1 MMRRR
6 RMMMIQKVALKS
18 LKFGYVQVETLKFPR
33 PCTLAC
39 NCKIIWD
46 SEFDKVG
53 GFPRKFQSYPV
64 GEAFSKITLNFNLNK
79 DFPVNWKCHEFWS
92 GQISKS
98 PSCAAHMSTRSS
110 KASKP
115 SKQSQAVRASKETQ
129 IKAKRARRICASKA
143 HIIKA
148 KSSYLSNLSD

>member
-1 MMRRR
+1 MVGLAKRIKQAKQKWESKYLSSHGTRLVKR
-6 RMMMIQKVALKS
+6 SIYLLTASLLQTTTPLASQTSSWGREGGRKEGILKVASKLLKI
-18 LKFGYVQVETLKFPR
+18 GYVQVETPKFPR

-79 DFPVNWKCHEFWS
+79 DFPVNWKSTKWFVKLAKNWIC
-92 GQISKS
+92 IS
-98 PSCAAHMSTRSS
+98 
-110 KASKP
+110 
-115 SKQSQAVRASKETQ
+115 
-129 IKAKRARRICASKA
+129 
-143 HIIKA
+143 
-148 KSSYLSNLSD
+148 

>member
-1 MMRRR
+1 MRLHTNYDPPRSPGLIVKGGR
-6 RMMMIQKVALKS
+6 EGGRKGGVQKVVLNFLKI
-18 LKFGYVQVETLKFPR
+18 KYVQVKTPKFPR

-79 DFPVNWKCHEFWS
+79 DFPVN
-92 GQISKS
+92 
-98 PSCAAHMSTRSS
+98 
-110 KASKP
+110 
-115 SKQSQAVRASKETQ
+115 
-129 IKAKRARRICASKA
+129 
-143 HIIKA
+143 
-148 KSSYLSNLSD
+148 

>member
-1 MMRRR
+1 MRLNHSKRAEGR
-6 RMMMIQKVALKS
+6 EEGRIQKVALNL
-18 LKFGYVQVETLKFPR
+18 LKIGYVQVETPKFPR

-79 DFPVNWKCHEFWS
+79 DFHVN
-92 GQISKS
+92 
-98 PSCAAHMSTRSS
+98 
-110 KASKP
+110 
-115 SKQSQAVRASKETQ
+115 
-129 IKAKRARRICASKA
+129 
-143 HIIKA
+143 
-148 KSSYLSNLSD
+148 

>member
-1 MMRRR
+1 MSLGLAKLSEQAELVKKLTSQPTNQPSNQPADQQTKQQLTNQPTNHRAHLPNYFHYKRLRPPCLSKLIMM

-18 LKFGYVQVETLKFPR
+18 LKFGYVQVETPKFPR

-79 DFPVNWKCHEFWS
+79 DFPVN
-92 GQISKS
+92 
-98 PSCAAHMSTRSS
+98 
-110 KASKP
+110 
-115 SKQSQAVRASKETQ
+115 
-129 IKAKRARRICASKA
+129 
-143 HIIKA
+143 
-148 KSSYLSNLSD
+148 